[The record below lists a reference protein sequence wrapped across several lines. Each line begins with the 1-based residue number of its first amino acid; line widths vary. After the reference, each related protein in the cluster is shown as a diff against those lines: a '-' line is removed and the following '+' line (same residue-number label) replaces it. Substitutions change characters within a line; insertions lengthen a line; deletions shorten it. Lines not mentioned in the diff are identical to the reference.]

1 MVMEEPM
8 SRIWIVLG
16 AVLLIAAATVTL
28 ARVAHA
34 NYSGRHWG
42 GPLRVVARELDL
54 TDSQKQQIK
63 VIWQTERPA
72 VAALVRELA
81 DEQKD
86 MNLADA
92 ADKFDENSIA
102 PIANRQA
109 ATLTKLMIEKEKVI
123 STIYTTVLTPE
134 QRTRADR
141 WRAKWP
147 SKLEAIADR
156 IANQGRVTTGFS
168 PQ

>member
-1 MVMEEPM
+1 MEEVM

-16 AVLLIAAATVTL
+16 VVLLLATATFTL

-34 NYSGRHWG
+34 NHFGRHWG

-54 TDSQKQQIK
+54 TDTQKQQIK
-63 VIWQTERPA
+63 AIWQTERLA
-72 VAALVRELA
+72 VAGLVRELA

-86 MNLADA
+86 MDLADA
-92 ADKFDENSIA
+92 AGKFDENSIS

-109 ATLTKLMIEKEKVI
+109 VTLTKLMIEKEKVI
-123 STIYTTVLTPE
+123 STIYTRVLTPE
-134 QRTRADR
+134 QRTRADS

-147 SKLEAIADR
+147 SRLEEIANR
-156 IANQGRVTTGFS
+156 IANEERVTEGPS

>member
-1 MVMEEPM
+1 M

-16 AVLLIAAATVTL
+16 VVLLLATATFTL

-34 NYSGRHWG
+34 NRFGRRWG

-54 TDSQKQQIK
+54 TDTQKQQVK
-63 VIWQTERPA
+63 AIWQTERLA
-72 VAALVRELA
+72 VAGLVRELA

-86 MNLADA
+86 MDLADA
-92 ADKFDENSIA
+92 AGKFDENSIS
-102 PIANRQA
+102 PITNRQA
-109 ATLTKLMIEKEKVI
+109 VTLTKLMIEKEKVI
-123 STIYTTVLTPE
+123 STIYMRVLTPE

-147 SKLEAIADR
+147 SRLEEIANR
-156 IANQGRVTTGFS
+156 IANEERVTEGPS

>member
-1 MVMEEPM
+1 MR
-8 SRIWIVLG
+8 RIWIVLG
-16 AVLLIAAATVTL
+16 AVLLLAAAALTL

-34 NYSGRHWG
+34 NHFGRHWG

-54 TDSQKQQIK
+54 TDTQKQQIK
-63 VIWQTERPA
+63 AIWQTDRPV

-81 DEQKD
+81 GEQKD

-92 ADKFDENSIA
+92 AGKFDENSIA

-109 ATLTKLMIEKEKVI
+109 TTLTKLMIEKEKVI
-123 STIYTTVLTPE
+123 STIYMTVLTPD
-134 QRTRADR
+134 QRIRADR

-147 SKLEAIADR
+147 SRLEEIADR
-156 IANQGRVTTGFS
+156 IANQERGTPGSS

>member
-1 MVMEEPM
+1 M

-16 AVLLIAAATVTL
+16 AVLLLAAATLTL
-28 ARVAHA
+28 GRVAHA
-34 NYSGRHWG
+34 NHFGRYWG

-54 TDSQKQQIK
+54 TDTQRQQIK
-63 VIWQTERPA
+63 GIWQMEKSA
-72 VAALVRELA
+72 VAGLVRELA

-92 ADKFDENSIA
+92 ARKFDENSIA

-109 ATLTKLMIEKEKVI
+109 VTLTKLMIEKEKVV
-123 STIYTTVLTPE
+123 STIYMRVLTPE

-147 SKLEAIADR
+147 SRLEEFANR
-156 IANQGRVTTGFS
+156 IANEERVTPGPS
-168 PQ
+168 PQY

>member
-1 MVMEEPM
+1 MEEPM

-16 AVLLIAAATVTL
+16 AVLLLAAAALTL

-34 NYSGRHWG
+34 NHFGRHWG

-54 TDSQKQQIK
+54 TDTQKQQIK
-63 VIWQTERPA
+63 AIWQTERPA
-72 VAALVRELA
+72 VASLVRELA

-92 ADKFDENSIA
+92 AGKFDENSIA

-109 ATLTKLMIEKEKVI
+109 TTLTKLMIEKEKVI
-123 STIYTTVLTPE
+123 STIYMAVLTPE

-147 SKLEAIADR
+147 SQLEEIADR
-156 IANQGRVTTGFS
+156 IANEERVTPGFS

>member
-1 MVMEEPM
+1 M

-16 AVLLIAAATVTL
+16 AVLLLGAATLTL

-34 NYSGRHWG
+34 NHFGRHCD
-42 GPLRVVARELDL
+42 GPLRKVARELDL

-63 VIWQTERPA
+63 AIWQTERPA
-72 VAALVRELA
+72 VAVLVRELA

-86 MNLADA
+86 MTLADA
-92 ADKFDENSIA
+92 AGTFDENSIA

-123 STIYTTVLTPE
+123 STIYLKVLTPE

-147 SKLEAIADR
+147 SRLEEIADR
-156 IANQGRVTTGFS
+156 IANQGRGTPGFS

>member
-1 MVMEEPM
+1 M

-16 AVLLIAAATVTL
+16 AVLLLATATFTL

-34 NYSGRHWG
+34 NHFGRHWG

-54 TDSQKQQIK
+54 TDTQKQQIK
-63 VIWQTERPA
+63 AIWQTERLA
-72 VAALVRELA
+72 VAGLVRELA

-86 MNLADA
+86 MDLADA
-92 ADKFDENSIA
+92 AGKFDENSIA

-109 ATLTKLMIEKEKVI
+109 VTLTKLMIEKEKAI
-123 STIYTTVLTPE
+123 STIYATVLTPE

-147 SKLEAIADR
+147 SRLEEIADR
-156 IANQGRVTTGFS
+156 IANEERITPGSS
-168 PQ
+168 PQQ

>member
-1 MVMEEPM
+1 M
-8 SRIWIVLG
+8 RRTWIVLG
-16 AVLLIAAATVTL
+16 AVLLIAAAALTL

-34 NYSGRHWG
+34 NHLGRYWG
-42 GPLRVVARELDL
+42 GPLRVMARELDL
-54 TDSQKQQIK
+54 TDTQRQQIK
-63 VIWQTERPA
+63 AIWETERPA

-81 DEQKD
+81 GEQKD

-92 ADKFDENSIA
+92 AGKFDENSIS
-102 PIANRQA
+102 PIAIRQA
-109 ATLTKLMIEKEKVI
+109 TTLTKLMIEKEKVI
-123 STIYTTVLTPE
+123 STIYVRVLTPE

-147 SKLEAIADR
+147 SRLEEIADR
-156 IANQGRVTTGFS
+156 IANAERVTPGPS

>member
-1 MVMEEPM
+1 MN
-8 SRIWIVLG
+8 RIWIVLG
-16 AVLLIAAATVTL
+16 AVLLLAASALTL

-34 NYSGRHWG
+34 NRLGRHWG

-54 TDSQKQQIK
+54 TDTQKQQIK
-63 VIWQTERPA
+63 AIWQTERPA
-72 VAALVRELA
+72 VAGLVRELA
-81 DEQKD
+81 NEQKD

-92 ADKFDENSIA
+92 ARKFDESSLA

-109 ATLTKLMIEKEKVI
+109 VTLTKLMIEKEKVI
-123 STIYTTVLTPE
+123 STIYMTVLTPE

-147 SKLEAIADR
+147 SRLEEIADR
-156 IANQGRVTTGFS
+156 IASDERGRPGPY
-168 PQ
+168 PQQ